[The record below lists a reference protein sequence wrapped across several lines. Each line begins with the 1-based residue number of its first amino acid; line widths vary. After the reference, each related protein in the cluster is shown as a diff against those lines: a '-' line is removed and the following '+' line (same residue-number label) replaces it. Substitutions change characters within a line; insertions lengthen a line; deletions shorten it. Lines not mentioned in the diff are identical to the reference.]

1 MSVKFT
7 VDVTGMDAVKEA
19 LARACSRAENIVA
32 QQVMKDTAPFVPKL
46 TGSLIQRTRVV
57 GDSVVYP
64 GPYARYLYFGKVMV
78 NRETLKGP
86 RHFIDKYG
94 NEQIKFPKGSKLIP
108 TDRNLRFNKSTNKQA
123 QSHWFEAS
131 KAQNLDKWLKKAQE
145 EVKNDL

>member
-19 LARACSRAENIVA
+19 LAKACSRVENVVA
-32 QQVMKDTAPFVPKL
+32 QQVEKDTTPFVPTL
-46 TGSLIQRTRVV
+46 TGSLIQRTRVI
-57 GDSVVYP
+57 GNSVVYP

-86 RHFIDKYG
+86 RHFIDKFG

-108 TDRNLRFNKSTNKQA
+108 TDRNLRFNKSTHKQA

-145 EVKNDL
+145 EIKNDL